1 MRRMSITLDDVV
13 RALNY
18 CDFATDT
25 ELSELEELTCVTC
38 CSIKPFLLS
47 TKLAVLKRDGDGRTY
62 VIFRGTESYGLGTW
76 LLTNFQTASTD
87 FSIVDANMKHVT
99 TEPELKIQAAPVKT
113 ISPGF
118 VHQGILR
125 TWSQLWYGTDILD
138 TTFLRPSS
146 GIQLL
151 FRYLAIGI
159 TACVVANYFLL
170 SMLLGTL
177 FGLVAVLGVMA
188 IESGSAERLF
198 WRRTKPV
205 GTPIFSQ
212 LQSRKATGQVWFVG
226 HSLGGAMATLAFHAY
241 GNWCDA
247 AQKHNDARLVT
258 FASPQ
263 VGDNCFVTDI
273 QKKYPGQFLH
283 IVDKG
288 DPVPYAPP
296 STPAQLLRLGPSVVS
311 LFGVAIFVA
320 SVAWSSL
327 YSLLWKNQRA
337 YGPWTDAAGVWRL
350 GPTYNWI
357 TLLRHTRKSY
367 RKRIMAFAQQRF
379 GQRE

>member
-1 MRRMSITLDDVV
+1 MGITLDDVI
-13 RALNY
+13 RALNC
-18 CDFATDT
+18 CDFAA
-25 ELSELEELTCVTC
+25 ESELNKLAKLRGVTC
-38 CSIKPFLLS
+38 CSIKPFQLS

-62 VIFRGTESYGLGTW
+62 VIFRGTEPYGLGTW

-87 FSIVDANMKHVT
+87 FSLVDASMNHVT
-99 TEPELKIQAAPVKT
+99 TEPKLPIQAASVKT

-146 GIQLL
+146 GAQLL

-159 TACVVANYFLL
+159 AAGVVAGYFFS

-198 WRRTKPV
+198 WRPFDPPD
-205 GTPIFSQ
+205 GIPIFRQ
-212 LQSRKATGQVWFVG
+212 LKSLGESEQVWFVG

-241 GNWCDA
+241 GNWRA
-247 AQKHNDARLVT
+247 AARKDNDARLVT

-263 VGDNCFVTDI
+263 VGDSCFIEDFQT
-273 QKKYPGQFLH
+273 KYPGQFLH
-283 IVDKG
+283 VVDKG

-327 YSLLWKNQRA
+327 YTLLWKNQRA

-367 RKRIMAFAQQRF
+367 RRRILAFAQQRF
-379 GQRE
+379 GTCE

>member
-1 MRRMSITLDDVV
+1 MSITLDDVI
-13 RALNY
+13 RALNC
-18 CDFATDT
+18 CDFAT
-25 ELSELEELTCVTC
+25 ESEPSELAKLPHVTC
-38 CSIKPFLLS
+38 CSIKPFLFS
-47 TKLAVLKRDGDGRTY
+47 AKLAVLKRDDDGRTY

-87 FSIVDANMKHVT
+87 FSLVDANMNHVT
-99 TEPELKIQAAPVKT
+99 TEPELQIQASWVKT
-113 ISPGF
+113 ISPGL

-138 TTFLRPSS
+138 TTFLRPFS
-146 GIQLL
+146 GAQLL

-159 TACVVANYFLL
+159 AAGVVANYYFC
-170 SMLLGTL
+170 SMLLGVI

-198 WRRTKPV
+198 WRPTKPV
-205 GTPIFSQ
+205 GIPIFSQ
-212 LQSRKATGQVWFVG
+212 LKPLGASEQVWFVG

-241 GNWCDA
+241 GNWRA
-247 AQKHNDARLVT
+247 AARRDNNARLVT
-258 FASPQ
+258 FAAPQ
-263 VGDNCFVTDI
+263 IGDSCFVKDI
-273 QKKYPGQFLH
+273 QTKYPGQFLH
-283 IVDKG
+283 VVDKG

-296 STPAQLLRLGPSVVS
+296 PTPAHLVRLGPSVIS
-311 LFGVAIFVA
+311 LYGFAIFIA

-327 YSLLWKNQRA
+327 YTLLWSSQRA
-337 YGPWTDAAGVWRL
+337 YGSWTDATGVWRL
-350 GPTYNWI
+350 GTTYNWI
-357 TLLRHTRKSY
+357 TLFRHTRKSY